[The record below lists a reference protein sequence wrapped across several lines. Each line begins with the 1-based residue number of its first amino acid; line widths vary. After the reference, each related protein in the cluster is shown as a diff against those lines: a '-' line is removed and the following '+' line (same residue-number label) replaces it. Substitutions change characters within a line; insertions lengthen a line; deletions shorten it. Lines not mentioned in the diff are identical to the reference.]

1 MCNLPLTALCIC
13 VTPHETV
20 PVQLERFESEQ
31 LQNDWVPGYQYQY
44 DEDDFHFQPETI
56 TIMPTQRKYICSTL
70 YRIKVAKNFHGTPI

>member
-1 MCNLPLTALCIC
+1 MTPKQ
-13 VTPHETV
+13 PHETV

-56 TIMPTQRKYICSTL
+56 TIMPTQREY
-70 YRIKVAKNFHGTPI
+70 